1 MAIRAESAGIIGAD
15 QGRVVRREKPS
26 QGRSG
31 IPMWA
36 RVVACLLQFAT
47 VDLTLRRYDTDG
59 RRSDEHRAA
68 SSLHSAFNGSGE
80 IVQRGRQSR
89 RVICSV
95 DPVGHIVG
103 PDVDA

>member
-1 MAIRAESAGIIGAD
+1 MCR
-15 QGRVVRREKPS
+15 K
-26 QGRSG
+26 G
-31 IPMWA
+31 IPMRA
-36 RVVACLLQFAT
+36 RLVACLLQLAT

-68 SSLHSAFNGSGE
+68 RKPALSVQTEAARSSSE
-80 IVQRGRQSR
+80 DDDP